1 MDRKNDN
8 TETTIPL
15 LQGTSRSA
23 GPSSPILPQYQANLL
38 DDLPAVPEADN
49 STRHGSIQHQ
59 QIQREDIYAA
69 SSPARTQSVPG
80 NQQSARQWHRSILQ
94 RAETAR
100 SNGGQPPWANVV
112 PLSLL
117 GRWAAVVECPL
128 CKELTRTTLR
138 HETGKGTHWMATLL
152 FFTTAVGAFIPYVTD
167 FSKNVRHSCLKCGS
181 TLATNHFGSGT
192 EAHLI

>member
-1 MDRKNDN
+1 MRTPKA
-8 TETTIPL
+8 ETTVPL
-15 LQGTSRSA
+15 LQGRSRSA
-23 GPSSPILPQYQANLL
+23 GPSSPILPQYQENLL
-38 DDLPAVPEADN
+38 DDLPPVPESEN
-49 STRHGSIQHQ
+49 SVPGSMRLQRLHQ
-59 QIQREDIYAA
+59 DDIYTA
-69 SSPARTQSVPG
+69 SPARAQSASG
-80 NQQSARQWHRSILQ
+80 NQHPARPWHRSVLE
-94 RAETAR
+94 RANTSR
-100 SNGGQPPWANVV
+100 SNCGEPSWANVV

-152 FFTTAVGAFIPYVTD
+152 LFTTGVGFFVPYVTD
-167 FSKNVRHSCLKCGS
+167 FSKNVQHRCLKCGN